1 MGVLGV
7 FLGRGELSWS
17 ALFFSAYNA
26 ISRGN
31 DEAIIVSFQYAPFLH
46 LILLL
51 RPAKQPSS
59 LEQLAPSSSSAPSK
73 W

>member
-7 FLGRGELSWS
+7 ILGRGEFSWS

-31 DEAIIVSFQYAPFLH
+31 DEAIIVRFQ
-46 LILLL
+46 
-51 RPAKQPSS
+51 
-59 LEQLAPSSSSAPSK
+59 SAPPYRPSTTSNATQFIRTIDTEFFFCTE
-73 W
+73 